1 LQYLAYVIGTVV
13 YDQKIALTPDAVLN
27 IQLQDVSLADAPA
40 KVISEQVIS
49 DFGQVPIPFKL
60 AYNAAEIDTRNTY
73 AVQARIEDGGGVL
86 LFINTS
92 AYNVITH
99 GNPSIV
105 EVQVDQVN

>member
-1 LQYLAYVIGTVV
+1 
-13 YDQKIALTPDAVLN
+13 
-27 IQLQDVSLADAPA
+27 
-40 KVISEQVIS
+40 VISERVIS

-73 AVQARIEDGGGVL
+73 AVQARIEDGAGVL

-99 GNPSIV
+99 DNPSDLEI
-105 EVQVDQVN
+105 QVDQVN